1 MTRMPAHLRLVLV
14 LAMGV
19 LIGFGLSVGRPVKA
33 ERKIEPPAEPAPES
47 SAKTTDQAVIP
58 WKQARLLAEVLERV
72 RRDYVDDVSDEKLM
86 ESAIRGI
93 VADLDPHSAFLGPQ
107 QFNDIRISTSGEYS
121 GVGIQVMIQDGF
133 VKVVA
138 PIEGTPAAR
147 AGVQSGDTIVAV
159 DDVKVDTKDLDD
171 TIDRMR
177 GKPGSEVKITIAR
190 QDVAEPIELR
200 LARAS
205 VHVNSVKK
213 EMLDDGYGYVR
224 IASFSETTG
233 HDLNTAVEALKAQHG
248 RALTGLVL
256 DLRNNPGG
264 LLEAAA
270 EVSDAFLEDGLIVN
284 AEGRADDAKFAMN
297 ARPGDILDGAPIVVL
312 VNGNSA
318 SASEIVAGALQDHHR
333 ARLVGSQ
340 TYGKGSVQTVMPL
353 SDGNAIKLTTSRY
366 FTPSGTSIHERG
378 ITPDVIVT
386 PEEKVAK
393 EPAAKESGVLPSNPA
408 DDREVKAA
416 LDVLRKSGEIR
427 QSRAE

>member
-1 MTRMPAHLRLVLV
+1 MTRMPMPFRVVFV
-14 LAMGV
+14 LAMGM

-33 ERKIEPPAEPAPES
+33 ERKIEPAPPELS
-47 SAKTTDQAVIP
+47 DKVTEEAVIP
-58 WKQARLLAEVLERV
+58 WRQTRLLAEVLERV
-72 RRDYVDDVSDEKLM
+72 RRDYVDDVSDEKLI
-86 ESAIRGI
+86 EAAIRGI

-107 QFNDIRISTSGEYS
+107 QFNDIRISTTGEYS
-121 GVGIQVMIQDGF
+121 GVGIQVVLQDGV

-138 PIEGTPAAR
+138 PIEGTPAER
-147 AGVQSGDTIVAV
+147 AGVRAGDTIVAV
-159 DDVKVDTKDLDD
+159 DGVNVDAKDLDD

-177 GKPGSEVKITIAR
+177 GKPGSEVKITVAR
-190 QDVAEPIELR
+190 QDVPQPIEFL

-213 EMLDDGYGYVR
+213 EMLDGGYGYVR

-233 HDLNTAVEALKAQHG
+233 SDLRSAVGALKEQRG
-248 RALTGLVL
+248 GKLTGLVL

-264 LLEAAA
+264 LLDAAA
-270 EVSDAFLEDGLIVN
+270 EVSDAFLDDGIIVS
-284 AEGRADDAKFAMN
+284 AVGRTPDAKFAMN
-297 ARPGDILDGAPIVVL
+297 ARPGDVLDGAPMVVL

-318 SASEIVAGALQDHHR
+318 SAAEIVAGALQDHHR
-333 ARLVGSQ
+333 AQLVGSQ

-366 FTPSGTSIHERG
+366 FTPSGASIHERG
-378 ITPDVIVT
+378 VTPDVAV
-386 PEEKVAK
+386 PPGEKEAQ
-393 EPAAKESGVLPSNPA
+393 EPAASPTHPA
-408 DDREVKAA
+408 EDRELRAA